1 VTVASKATKTSR
13 VTVQRKQQKVKVS
26 FFWLGKKVCF
36 WTHCFSFPFHT
47 TNLLCNIGQAS
58 QPYRNVLS
66 LSKKGRAQCWEEQ
79 VSNVSKDDSSKSREM
94 ALIRVRTLKVYRGRK
109 NTVFML
115 VSSVF
120 RDKYITAW
128 INNCPSFAFYAG
140 KLSTTTSKDKKMPIF
155 WYYHNL
161 LHFLLLGTPSKDVR
175 KSSISL
181 DSSSSLKRW
190 VGFTAPMALQ

>member
-1 VTVASKATKTSR
+1 MPRQSRSVSVLTLSFRFCQTFSHSDSRIKSNKDQPSHSAEKTTKGESII
-13 VTVQRKQQKVKVS
+13 
-26 FFWLGKKVCF
+26 FWLGKKVCF

-120 RDKYITAW
+120 RDKYITA
-128 INNCPSFAFYAG
+128 
-140 KLSTTTSKDKKMPIF
+140 
-155 WYYHNL
+155 
-161 LHFLLLGTPSKDVR
+161 
-175 KSSISL
+175 
-181 DSSSSLKRW
+181 
-190 VGFTAPMALQ
+190 